1 MIWGVR
7 LKGLMQKIST
17 PEFPNWARD
26 KAMSASPEIILRASS
41 LLIRAQLVERLKR
54 RSDFLTVPGIGVY
67 VF

>member
-1 MIWGVR
+1 
-7 LKGLMQKIST
+7 MQMIST

-26 KAMSASPEIILRASS
+26 KAMSAIPEIILRASS

-54 RSDFLTVPGIGVY
+54 RSDFLIVAGIGIY